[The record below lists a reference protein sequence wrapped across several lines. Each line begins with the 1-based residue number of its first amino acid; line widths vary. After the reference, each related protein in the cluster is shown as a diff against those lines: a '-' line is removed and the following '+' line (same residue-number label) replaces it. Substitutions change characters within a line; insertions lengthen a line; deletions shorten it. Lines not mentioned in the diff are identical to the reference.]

1 MRRITRIAI
10 ARELTMMRSK
20 QDDGTRATGFARSL
34 VPRFLALPKLVRL
47 WVLNAVAGMWLGLIF
62 AFSLVL
68 TDAHGLGALV
78 AGDPAGYVAF
88 AALAFVLGLTFGSA
102 MAGSAVML
110 LGRRDDDD
118 DDHGPGWPEQSRKGS
133 LRLARVSVTAS
144 RRH

>member
-1 MRRITRIAI
+1 MY
-10 ARELTMMRSK
+10 
-20 QDDGTRATGFARSL
+20 RADESEHPMVEPRQSGQAPVNPLLRLVAGFR
-34 VPRFLALPKLVRL
+34 ALPRLVRL
-47 WVLNAVAGMWLGLIF
+47 WVLNALAGMWLGLLF

-118 DDHGPGWPEQSRKGS
+118 DHRGPGTRNRAGAG
-133 LRLARVSVTAS
+133 LRLARVAVRSPG
-144 RRH
+144 RR

>member
-1 MRRITRIAI
+1 MTQSRRDRT
-10 ARELTMMRSK
+10 
-20 QDDGTRATGFARSL
+20 GTHLAGQFSR
-34 VPRFLALPKLVRL
+34 RFRALPRLVRL
-47 WVLNAVAGMWLGLIF
+47 WVLNAAAGMWLGLLF

-68 TDAHGLGALV
+68 TDAHGLGALI

-118 DDHGPGWPEQSRKGS
+118 DQGGRGTRSQRHEGGLHP
-133 LRLARVSVTAS
+133 LRVMVRPPT
-144 RRH
+144 RR